1 MRGAGMVV
9 VSLKGVN
16 FGFWYNFGC
25 SGHGAIIV
33 VAKVSFRVV
42 NEEIENI
49 HFICIFFVR
58 FIYSIHVIEVFY
70 DTNN

>member
-25 SGHGAIIV
+25 SGHSAIIV

-42 NEEIENI
+42 NEEICACFNMVS
-49 HFICIFFVR
+49 FRSKKAWAMPRLVSFKGL
-58 FIYSIHVIEVFY
+58 
-70 DTNN
+70 